1 MQRYKKSVDKSWKCT
16 FFRPISTT
24 YRHFLLMVE
33 DFLLTKLQI
42 GALLN
47 MKNNLNNFYNL

>member
-1 MQRYKKSVDKSWKCT
+1 
-16 FFRPISTT
+16 
-24 YRHFLLMVE
+24 MVE

-47 MKNNLNNFYNL
+47 MKNNQYNFYNLQQRFR